1 MYGPNEVPVPQPN
14 FPLLL
19 LTELVQPLF
28 LFQVHLCSFTLQLPV
43 VRSTLGPLLKA
54 GLVL

>member
-1 MYGPNEVPVPQPN
+1 MYGPNEVPVPHPN

-28 LFQVHLCSFTLQLPV
+28 LFQVHK
-43 VRSTLGPLLKA
+43 RSIALHCLH
-54 GLVL
+54 